1 MSLVKLLTMEPGD
14 ESIGYTCKIGTLVL
28 GLYATQTSDL
38 SIKGLIVD
46 KNCSVRP
53 DNYQLNI
60 YIFSIL
66 YTYIHYS
73 HIYKLNDNGRK
84 SRKTCMQ
91 TLQCTSVDR
100 ADVFVM

>member
-14 ESIGYTCKIGTLVL
+14 ETIGYTCKVL

-60 YIFSIL
+60 YIQYTL
-66 YTYIHYS
+66 YLHSLQPYIQ
-73 HIYKLNDNGRK
+73 IE
-84 SRKTCMQ
+84 
-91 TLQCTSVDR
+91 
-100 ADVFVM
+100 

>member
-14 ESIGYTCKIGTLVL
+14 ETIGYTCKIGTLVL

-53 DNYQLNI
+53 DNYHLNI
-60 YIFSIL
+60 YIQYTL
-66 YTYIHYS
+66 YLHSLQPYIQ
-73 HIYKLNDNGRK
+73 IE
-84 SRKTCMQ
+84 
-91 TLQCTSVDR
+91 
-100 ADVFVM
+100 

>member
-1 MSLVKLLTMEPGD
+1 MSLVTLLTMEPGD
-14 ESIGYTCKIGTLVL
+14 ETIGYTCKIGTLVL

-60 YIFSIL
+60 YIQYTL
-66 YTYIHYS
+66 YLHSLQPYIQ
-73 HIYKLNDNGRK
+73 IE
-84 SRKTCMQ
+84 
-91 TLQCTSVDR
+91 
-100 ADVFVM
+100 